1 MPIMTQEKTQTDLYI
16 RQLGF
21 WPHLSTPEKALLNNN
36 TRTVRYAAGA
46 QVHQGTLDCIGVLL
60 VKSGQLRVYSLSED
74 GRDVTLY
81 RLFAGD
87 VAILSA
93 SCVLEAVTFPVN
105 IDAEEDT
112 EVLRID
118 ASTFRQLAQNNVYVR
133 CFGYEKAAGRLS
145 DMLWKMQQILFLS
158 ADKRLAIFLLEE
170 SEKTGSDTIHLT
182 HEQIARYMGSAREV
196 VSRLVKY
203 FSQEGWVK
211 SGRGHLTIL
220 DKEALATLSGKE

>member
-1 MPIMTQEKTQTDLYI
+1 MPAMTQEKTQTDLYI
-16 RQLGF
+16 RQLSF
-21 WPHLSTPEKALLNNN
+21 WPHLSTPEKTLLNNN

-81 RLFAGD
+81 RIFAGD
-87 VAILSA
+87 MCVLSA
-93 SCVLEAVTFPVN
+93 SCVLQAITFPVN

-112 EVLRID
+112 EVLRIG
-118 ASTFRQLAQNNVYVR
+118 APTFRKLAQDNIYVR
-133 CFGYEKAAGRLS
+133 CFGYETAAGRLS
-145 DMLWKMQQILFLS
+145 DILWKMQQILFLS

-170 SEKTGSDTIHLT
+170 SAKPGSDTIHLT

-196 VSRLVKY
+196 VSRLMKY
-203 FSQEGWVK
+203 FSQEGYVK
-211 SGRGHLTIL
+211 TGRGQLQLL
-220 DKEALATLSGKE
+220 DKPGLQRLAGQD

>member
-1 MPIMTQEKTQTDLYI
+1 MDKEKTQTDLYI
-16 RQLGF
+16 KQLSF

-36 TRTVRYAAGA
+36 TRTVHYAAGT

-60 VKSGQLRVYSLSED
+60 VKRGQLRVYSLSED

-118 ASTFRQLAQNNVYVR
+118 APTFRQLAQHNIYVR

-145 DMLWKMQQILFLS
+145 DMLWQMQQILFLS
-158 ADKRLAIFLLEE
+158 ADKRLALFLLAE

-196 VSRLVKY
+196 VSRLMKY
-203 FSQEGWVK
+203 FSQEGFVK
-211 SGRGHLTIL
+211 TGRGQLQLL
-220 DKEALATLSGKE
+220 DKAGLKHLAGQD